1 MIYFYKNNTTMSLF
15 KSGNP
20 TLSEKVFQSSMS
32 TNYTETMTLR
42 GTLNKFG
49 FMLLMLMGSAFYS
62 WKEFAGGGNVTPLI
76 WIGLIG
82 GFIVAIIITFKKEW
96 APYLAPAYG
105 LLEGLFLGAIS
116 AYYNEAFATKAPG
129 IVMNAV
135 GLTFGTAI
143 GMYFLYS
150 FKIIKATEKFKAVI
164 MMATAGIAIFYLI
177 SMVIGFFGV
186 NMAFL
191 HEGSLMGI
199 GFSLVVVAVAALNL
213 ILDFDMI
220 EQGTQAGAPKYFEWY
235 CAFGLMVTIVWLYLE
250 ILRLLSKLSDRK

>member
-1 MIYFYKNNTTMSLF
+1 MNLS

-20 TLSEKVFQSSMS
+20 ALSEKAFKDISSMS
-32 TNYTETMTLR
+32 INYSESMTLR

-49 FMLLMLMGSAFYS
+49 FMLLMLLGSAFYS
-62 WKEFAGGGNVTPLI
+62 WKEFTDGGNVTPLI
-76 WIGLIG
+76 WTGLIG
-82 GFIVAIIITFKKEW
+82 GLVVALVITFKKEW

-143 GMYFLYS
+143 AMYFLYS
-150 FKIIKATEKFKAVI
+150 FKIIKATEKFKSVI
-164 MMATAGIAIFYLI
+164 MMATAGIAVFYLI
-177 SMVIGFFGV
+177 SMVVGMFGIP
-186 NMAFL
+186 MAFL

-199 GFSLVVVAVAALNL
+199 GFSLVVVVIAALNL

-220 EQGTQAGAPKYFEWY
+220 EQGTAAGAPKYMEWY

>member
-1 MIYFYKNNTTMSLF
+1 MDLF

-20 TLSEKVFQSSMS
+20 ALSEKAFNSVSMS
-32 TNYTETMTLR
+32 TNYAESMTLR

-62 WKEFAGGGNVTPLI
+62 WKEFTDGGNVTPLI

-82 GFIVAIIITFKKEW
+82 GLVVALVITFKKEW

-143 GMYFLYS
+143 AMYFLYS
-150 FKIIKATEKFKAVI
+150 F
-164 MMATAGIAIFYLI
+164 
-177 SMVIGFFGV
+177 
-186 NMAFL
+186 
-191 HEGSLMGI
+191 
-199 GFSLVVVAVAALNL
+199 
-213 ILDFDMI
+213 
-220 EQGTQAGAPKYFEWY
+220 
-235 CAFGLMVTIVWLYLE
+235 
-250 ILRLLSKLSDRK
+250 

>member
-1 MIYFYKNNTTMSLF
+1 MNLS

-20 TLSEKVFQSSMS
+20 ALSEKAFKDISSMS
-32 TNYTETMTLR
+32 TNYAESMTLR

-49 FMLLMLMGSAFYS
+49 FMLLMLLGSAFYS
-62 WKEFAGGGNVTPLI
+62 WKEFTDGGNVTPLI

-82 GFIVAIIITFKKEW
+82 GLVVALIITFKKEW

-143 GMYFLYS
+143 AMYFLYS
-150 FKIIKATEKFKAVI
+150 FKIIKATEKFKSVI

-177 SMVIGFFGV
+177 TMVVGMFGIPI
-186 NMAFL
+186 AFL

-199 GFSLVVVAVAALNL
+199 GFSLVVVAIAALNL

-220 EQGTQAGAPKYFEWY
+220 EQGTAAGAPKYMEWY